1 MASSSPQRHPD
12 DITHHLLR
20 AFGVLAGVSVLAVVV
35 WLVTASQATASRL
48 PTDTALDRVEPSA
61 APPMPMPR

>member
-20 AFGVLAGVSVLAVVV
+20 AFGVLLGVSVVAVVV
-35 WLVTASQATASRL
+35 WLVMDSQATTSKL
-48 PTDTALDRVEPSA
+48 PMETAPHRIDSSE
-61 APPMPMPR
+61 APPLPMPR

>member
-20 AFGVLAGVSVLAVVV
+20 AFGVLLGVSVVAVVV
-35 WLVTASQATASRL
+35 WLVTDSQATTSQLPMETAPHRIDSSEAPHLPMSR
-48 PTDTALDRVEPSA
+48 
-61 APPMPMPR
+61 

>member
-20 AFGVLAGVSVLAVVV
+20 AFAVLVGVSVLAVVV
-35 WLVTASQATASRL
+35 WLVTDSQATTSRL
-48 PTDTALDRVEPSA
+48 PTDTALDRVESSS
-61 APPMPMPR
+61 APPMRMPR